1 MTAVDKRRSILNVSV
16 SIISRIILLIAAIF
30 VRRLLIQ
37 NIGNNVNGLNSLYT
51 SIIGMLTVAELGVG
65 RAIVYS
71 MYSPI
76 VAGKKRRVTA
86 LYCLYR
92 KLYRIIG
99 TIIFFGGL
107 AVMPFLPRLINDYD
121 QVSVNVY
128 STFLLTLVS
137 VVISYL
143 FAAKTSL
150 IEAHKD
156 NYITT
161 GISTTSNL
169 VRYGLQIAAILIW
182 KSFSVFLICQI
193 ISTLLLWIM
202 TERVVCRKYPDIII
216 LHEAVDASTRSEII
230 KNTKAMLMH
239 KIGVKLVNTIDS
251 MIISGFIGVIVLG
264 KYSNYTY
271 ICGAM
276 VGIINLFFTPLTSII
291 GHLCA
296 EGNKEKTREYFNY
309 FYCLNYVL
317 GVVFFLGYYAVIDAV
332 VVLLFG
338 SGLAISHSIVF
349 IITLNQFIQYM
360 RNATLLFRNASGTFY
375 YDRWKPI
382 AEGVVNL
389 VLSLLFVIAFPED
402 YRIVGVIVATIITN
416 LMICDTVEPL
426 VVFKHVFGQ
435 RPGKFYVKNYTYIG
449 LFVVAL
455 IGITFLTTEQANAI
469 SSILLNGCIS
479 VAVSFSLLAIVA
491 VADMGFRNEVLTMGR
506 KAVVWVGRKR
516 TGS

>member
-1 MTAVDKRRSILNVSV
+1 MTAMDKRRSILNVSV
-16 SIISRIILLIAAIF
+16 SIISRVILLIAAIF

-37 NIGNNVNGLNSLYT
+37 NIGNNVNGLNSLYI

-76 VAGKKRRVTA
+76 VAGEKRKIAA

-99 TIIFFGGL
+99 AVVFVGGL
-107 AVMPFLPRLINDYD
+107 AVMPFLPRLISDYD

-161 GISTTSNL
+161 GIATISTL
-169 VRYGLQIAAILIW
+169 VRYGLQIATILLW

-193 ISTLLLWIM
+193 ISTLLVWVM
-202 TERVVCRKYPDIII
+202 TEGVVRRKYPDIITQP
-216 LHEAVDASTRSEII
+216 ETVDASTRSEII

-251 MIISGFIGVIVLG
+251 MVISGFIGIVVLG

-271 ICGAM
+271 ICSAM
-276 VGIINLFFTPLTSII
+276 VGIINLFFTPLTSVI

-309 FYCLNYVL
+309 FYCLNYIL

-332 VVLLFG
+332 VRLLFG
-338 SGLAISHSIVF
+338 SGLSVSNAIAF

-360 RNATLLFRNASGTFY
+360 RNAALLFRNASGTFY
-375 YDRWKPI
+375 HDRWKPI

-389 VLSLLFVIAFPED
+389 VLSLLFVMVFPED
-402 YRIVGVIVATIITN
+402 YRVVGVIVATIITN
-416 LMICDTVEPL
+416 LLICDIVEPF
-426 VVFKHVFGQ
+426 VIFKHVFGQ
-435 RPGKFYVKNYTYIG
+435 KPGKFYIKNYAYIG

-455 IGITFLTTEQANAI
+455 FVMTFLTTEQTNAI
-469 SSILLNGCIS
+469 SSILVNGCIS
-479 VAVSFSLLAIVA
+479 VVVSFGLLAIVA
-491 VADMGFRNEVLTMGR
+491 VVDRDFRNEVLTMGR
-506 KAVVWVGRKR
+506 KAAACVGRKR
-516 TGS
+516 TES

>member
-16 SIISRIILLIAAIF
+16 SIISRVILLIAAIF

-76 VAGKKRRVTA
+76 VAREKRRIAA

-99 TIIFFGGL
+99 AVVFIGGL
-107 AVMPFLPRLINDYD
+107 AVIPFLPRLISDYD

-128 STFLLTLVS
+128 STFLLTLIS

-161 GISTTSNL
+161 VISTISSL
-169 VRYGLQIAAILIW
+169 VRYGLQIAVILIW

-193 ISTLLLWIM
+193 ISTLLVWVM
-202 TERVVCRKYPDIII
+202 TERVVRRKYPYIITR
-216 LHEAVDASTRSEII
+216 HEVVDTSTRSEII

-251 MIISGFIGVIVLG
+251 MIISGFIGVVILG

-271 ICGAM
+271 ICSAM
-276 VGIINLFFTPLTSII
+276 VGVINLFFTPLTSII
-291 GHLCA
+291 GHLYA
-296 EGNKEKTREYFNY
+296 EGNNDKTREYFNY
-309 FYCLNYVL
+309 FYCLNYIL

-338 SGLAISHSIVF
+338 SGLAVSHAIAF

-360 RNATLLFRNASGTFY
+360 RNAAILFRNASGTFY

-389 VLSLLFVIAFPED
+389 VLSLLFVMVFPED
-402 YRIVGVIVATIITN
+402 YRVVGVIVATIITN
-416 LMICDTVEPL
+416 LLICDTVEPF
-426 VVFKHVFGQ
+426 VIFKHVFDQ
-435 RPGKFYVKNYTYIG
+435 KPGRFYFRNYVYIG
-449 LFVVAL
+449 MFAIAL
-455 IGITFLTTEQANAI
+455 AGMSFLTTEWTNAI
-469 SSILLNGCIS
+469 SSILINGCIS
-479 VAVSFSLLAIVA
+479 VVVSISLLAIVA
-491 VADMGFRNEVLTMGR
+491 VADRKFRNVVLTMGH
-506 KAVVWVGRKR
+506 KAVVWVGWKR